1 MACAHPDAAHAGPAA
16 PFWRSAKQLTKLA
29 YVQPPS
35 SYLSRRARAN
45 GRSRDARPAAPV
57 ARLRLHL
64 SLLPGCPAQTSA
76 CLVRPQPQPQPQPS
90 PSADQPAETR
100 LFSPFILQQM
110 AASIPSRF
118 AMSDWRLLYSTL
130 VHGTL
135 EYPR

>member
-1 MACAHPDAAHAGPAA
+1 MAPLHAWPA
-16 PFWRSAKQLTKLA
+16 PTPTRHT
-29 YVQPPS
+29 P
-35 SYLSRRARAN
+35 
-45 GRSRDARPAAPV
+45 
-57 ARLRLHL
+57 
-64 SLLPGCPAQTSA
+64 SLLHRSG
-76 CLVRPQPQPQPQPS
+76 
-90 PSADQPAETR
+90 DEPAETR